1 MRALSRLMQR
11 GKAMNNRTEIQ
22 NSTIT
27 DERIVELYWQ
37 RDQNAIKET
46 DKKYGKMLIRIA
58 YNILHDM
65 SDCEECQNDT
75 YLRIW
80 NAIPPNRPNPFSAF
94 IYKIMRNSAINKYK
108 EKSRKSRIPSEF
120 TVSIED
126 LEDSLHSAESPESE
140 ISAKELSELINHY
153 LSGLSDRQKYIF
165 IGRFYMGDTLE
176 TIAEELKI
184 NASTVQR
191 ETEKIKKGLKAYLER
206 SGYHV

>member
-1 MRALSRLMQR
+1 MAKKS
-11 GKAMNNRTEIQ
+11 EIQ

-46 DKKYGKMLIRIA
+46 DKKYGKKLLRIA
-58 YNILHDM
+58 YNILHDI

-75 YLRIW
+75 YLKVW

-94 IYKIMRNSAINKYK
+94 IYKIMRNSALNKYK

-126 LEDSLHSAESPESE
+126 LENSLCCPDSPESA
-140 ISAKELSELINHY
+140 ISANELGELINRF

-184 NASTVQR
+184 NSSTVQR
-191 ETEKIKKGLKAYLER
+191 ETEKIKNGLKAYLER
-206 SGYHV
+206 NGYYV